1 MSIGAKLKQL
11 RLRRGES
18 LQAVADA
25 VGASKAHIWEIET
38 GKSKNPS
45 LELLKRLATHFGVS
59 VSYLSGETPGED
71 PEAEELLVMYRSFK
85 NLSDADRAT
94 VQLILNS
101 MKKKSQNDE
110 DKK

>member
-25 VGASKAHIWEIET
+25 VAASKAHIWEIEA
-38 GKSKNPS
+38 GKSQNPS
-45 LELLKRLATHFGVS
+45 LELLKRLGDHFGVS
-59 VSYLSGETPGED
+59 ISYLSGEVPGED
-71 PEAEELLVMYRSFK
+71 SEAEELLVMYRSFK

-94 VQLILNS
+94 VQLILDS
-101 MKKKSQNDE
+101 MKKKDR
-110 DKK
+110 K